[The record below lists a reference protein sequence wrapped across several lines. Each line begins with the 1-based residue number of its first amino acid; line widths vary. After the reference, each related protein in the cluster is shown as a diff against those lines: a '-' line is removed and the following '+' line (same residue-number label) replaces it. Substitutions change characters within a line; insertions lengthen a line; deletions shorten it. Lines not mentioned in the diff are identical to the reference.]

1 MKRFAASAHA
11 STLVLLAG
19 FTAAAFGLGGDE
31 LSLSPA
37 QARTSDGQLSTVVAS
52 AEAADGVPVETSG
65 FMIGG
70 DVRRPL
76 VPGSRVPVNLRLTNT
91 MHHDL
96 RVNRLTI
103 TVTDV
108 RKAGRRSTCR
118 PADFVVR
125 PARLDRP
132 VRLDAGVRGT
142 LRSLRLAPWRWPR
155 IGMLNLPV
163 NQDDCKGVEL
173 TLTFDGSARPVPL

>member
-11 STLVLLAG
+11 STLVLLVG
-19 FTAAAFGLGGDE
+19 LTAAAFGLGGDA
-31 LSLSPA
+31 LSLGPA
-37 QARTSDGQLSTVVAS
+37 QARTSAGQLTTVVAS

-103 TVTDV
+103 TVT
-108 RKAGRRSTCR
+108 GR

-173 TLTFDGSARPVPL
+173 TLSFGGSARPVPL

>member
-1 MKRFAASAHA
+1 MKRSASSAHA
-11 STLVLLAG
+11 CTLVLLAA
-19 FTAAAFGLGGDE
+19 FAAAALGLGGDA
-31 LSLSPA
+31 LSLNLAAAQPPTGSLATVSADAESPK
-37 QARTSDGQLSTVVAS
+37 GN
-52 AEAADGVPVETSG
+52 PIETSG

-70 DVRRPL
+70 GVRQPL

-91 MHHDL
+91 MHVNL

-108 RKAGRRSTCR
+108 RTGGRRSTCR

-132 VRLDAGVRGT
+132 VRLDAGARGT
-142 LRSLRLAPWRWPR
+142 LRSLRLARWRWPR
-155 IGMLNLPV
+155 VGMLNLPV
-163 NQDDCKGVEL
+163 NQNDCKGVEL
-173 TLTFDGSARPVPL
+173 TLSFDGSARPVPL